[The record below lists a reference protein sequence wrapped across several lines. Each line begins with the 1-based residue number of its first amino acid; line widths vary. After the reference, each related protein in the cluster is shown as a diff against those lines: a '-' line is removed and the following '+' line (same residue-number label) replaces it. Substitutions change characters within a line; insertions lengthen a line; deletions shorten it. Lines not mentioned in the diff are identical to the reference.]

1 MQRIICQAIHR
12 RLPLRMS
19 SAPAG
24 LFLKTPPGP
33 EGSNGIED
41 ISWQG
46 QPGSTIKL
54 NCSESIILTDL

>member
-46 QPGSTIKL
+46 KPGSTVKL
-54 NCSESIILTDL
+54 F